1 MLSVEQ
7 SHKVRFISKF
17 GLLEVHILAIV
28 VIVVAVNVSI
38 NTIAKNLVVG
48 SSVLASDSHSQCNH
62 NIYDCKAF
70 FVFAIVACC
79 LPLHSL

>member
-17 GLLEVHILAIV
+17 GLLEVYILAIV

-62 NIYDCKAF
+62 NIYDC
-70 FVFAIVACC
+70 
-79 LPLHSL
+79 